1 MWLYVLIAAEQYFR
15 NEMLGFRFRYLISR
29 VLMSSAASNRQIS
42 SWCKLCLGD
51 MRQCKGWHWGDHGN
65 KLQGAWQRDW
75 LRCAAWHRHISSHGP
90 GPRGIFPAKTHDDGS
105 DKLASFLAP
114 HITELALANIS
125 QDGDNFPVYFFKA
138 INCKISG

>member
-1 MWLYVLIAAEQYFR
+1 
-15 NEMLGFRFRYLISR
+15 MLGLTLRRPRQQVTGARDSVTGYAALHDTVTSR
-29 VLMSSAASNRQIS
+29 
-42 SWCKLCLGD
+42 
-51 MRQCKGWHWGDHGN
+51 HT
-65 KLQGAWQRDW
+65 
-75 LRCAAWHRHISSHGP
+75 GP

-138 INCKISG
+138 INCKISD